1 MISAAKIAARNA
13 DPSGYA
19 LGRQVATDMQAVD
32 LLISARWVVP
42 VDPPGV
48 TLADHSVAVSGGR
61 IAAVLPTAEAE
72 RACEAAQR
80 VELPDHALI
89 PGLVN
94 LHTHASMTLMR
105 GLADDLP
112 LMEWLKDHVWPA
124 ETKHVSA
131 EFVYD
136 GTLLACA
143 EMLRGGITCFSE
155 MYFFPESAARAALD
169 AGMRAALGIIA
180 FEFPTAYASDADDYI
195 AKGLATRDRY
205 GDAPLLSFCM
215 APHAP
220 YTVSDRTFARIVSL
234 AEELDLPIH
243 THLHETQH
251 EIEDSLAQHK
261 VRPLER
267 LGALGVL
274 GPRLVAAHAVHL
286 TAEEIATLARHGA
299 SVAHCPSSNLKLASG
314 FAPVAAL
321 LAAGVNVGLGTDG
334 AASNNRLDLLEE
346 TRLAALLAKA
356 VAGDA
361 QAMPAHQALAA
372 ATLNGARALG
382 LEASIGSLVPGKYA
396 DLCAI
401 AFDGPELLP
410 CYDPVS
416 HVVYAAGRSQV
427 SHVWVAGEAR
437 LEHGRLVGF
446 ENRSLNNRIL
456 LWQNKLAAE
465 TKA

>member
-1 MISAAKIAARNA
+1 
-13 DPSGYA
+13 
-19 LGRQVATDMQAVD
+19 
-32 LLISARWVVP
+32 
-42 VDPPGV
+42 
-48 TLADHSVAVSGGR
+48 
-61 IAAVLPTAEAE
+61 
-72 RACEAAQR
+72 
-80 VELPDHALI
+80 
-89 PGLVN
+89 
-94 LHTHASMTLMR
+94 MR

-112 LMEWLKDHVWPA
+112 LMSWLKDHVWPA

-143 EMLRGGITCFSE
+143 EMLRGGITCFNE
-155 MYFFPESAARAALD
+155 MYFFPEAAARAALD

-180 FEFPTAYASDADDYI
+180 FEFPTAYAADADDYI
-195 AKGLATRDRY
+195 AKGLATRDRF
-205 GDAPLLSFCM
+205 GEEPLLSFCM

-220 YTVSDRTFARIVSL
+220 YTVSDRTFTRIVTI

-243 THLHETQH
+243 THLHETRS

-267 LGALGVL
+267 LAALGVL
-274 GPRLVAAHAVHL
+274 GPRLIAAHAVHV
-286 TAEEIATLARHGA
+286 TEQEIETLARHGA

-314 FAPVAAL
+314 FAPVAAMM
-321 LAAGVNVGLGTDG
+321 ARGVNVGIGTDG

-356 VAGDA
+356 VANDA
-361 QAMPAHQALAA
+361 QTLPAHDALAA
-372 ATLNGARALG
+372 ATLHGARALG
-382 LEASIGSLVPGKYA
+382 LEAAIGSLAPGKLA

-401 AFDGPELLP
+401 SFEEPELAP

-416 HVVYAAGRSQV
+416 HLVYAAGRAQV
-427 SHVWVAGEAR
+427 SHVWVAGAIR
-437 LEHGRLVGF
+437 LEQGKLIGF
-446 ENRSLNNRIL
+446 ENRSLKNRVL